1 MKNSLQVFT
10 SFFFSLLI
18 IFAGIFVLFNL
29 AMGECKK
36 LGEARIQLA
45 ERQATTQKL
54 NELILKFRE
63 QVVLFDD
70 LNEQVASVGNALPSS
85 LKIPEI
91 LVSLES
97 IAQQN
102 SVLIRRVAF
111 TVIEPSTMS
120 NANESGFTNF
130 SATQSRKESEPY
142 PVSVSL
148 DVSGNYLGAK
158 SFLQGV
164 EEELRLMDVKTFE
177 LVPSG
182 GEASQNQDDS
192 ASSFN
197 MKLTLDA
204 YSIKKPQF
212 TLP

>member
-1 MKNSLQVFT
+1 MKNSFQVFT

-18 IFAGIFVLFNL
+18 IFAGVFILFNL
-29 AMGECKK
+29 AMGEWKK

-45 ERQATTQKL
+45 ERQATIQRL

-63 QVVLFDD
+63 QVALFDD
-70 LNEQVASVGNALPSS
+70 LNQQVASVDSALPSS

-97 IAQQN
+97 IAEQN
-102 SVLIRRVAF
+102 SVLIKRVAF
-111 TVIEPSTMS
+111 TVVEPSVVS
-120 NANESGFTNF
+120 QANESGFTNF
-130 SATQSRKESEPY
+130 SATQLRKESEPY

-148 DVSGNYLGAK
+148 DVSGNYPGAK

-177 LVPSG
+177 FTPSG
-182 GEASQNQDDS
+182 GDAGRNQDDS
-192 ASSFN
+192 AGSFN

>member
-1 MKNSLQVFT
+1 MKNSFQVFT

-18 IFAGIFVLFNL
+18 IFAGVFILFNL
-29 AMGECKK
+29 VMGEWKK

-45 ERQATTQKL
+45 ERQATIQKL

-70 LNEQVASVGNALPSS
+70 LNQQVESVNNALPSS

-97 IAQQN
+97 IANQN
-102 SVLIRRVAF
+102 DILIKHVAF
-111 TVIEPSTMS
+111 TVIEPSTVS
-120 NANESGFTNF
+120 KANESGFTNF
-130 SATQSRKESEPY
+130 SATQLRKESEPY

-158 SFLQGV
+158 SFLQGI

-177 LVPSG
+177 FVPSG
-182 GEASQNQDDS
+182 GDAGQNQGNP
-192 ASSFN
+192 AGSFN

>member
-29 AMGECKK
+29 AMGEWKK